1 VKSLRHIDYLRLS
14 AALSANGYVV
24 HQDLSEDP
32 ETFHFDFTLPDHSL
46 LIQAYSDIGLVLIV
60 EWPIADPDELSFDR
74 FPDPWEVSVNA
85 YERFWEV
92 ARPYLSAD

>member
-1 VKSLRHIDYLRLS
+1 MRKVLTKGHTLR
-14 AALSANGYVV
+14 
-24 HQDLSEDP
+24 
-32 ETFHFDFTLPDHSL
+32 
-46 LIQAYSDIGLVLIV
+46 
-60 EWPIADPDELSFDR
+60 FDR